1 MRRWILFACLIL
13 IPALGAVVPAAAQA
27 STGNCTAVPVQLKSE
42 QSCPLS
48 IPEKDATTG
57 FFFYVTTAPPEN
69 GTAASQAAAHVTLQV
84 SNYGFGGG
92 STVNLELYEGPND
105 TTLYTPPSSPSS
117 HCNVAPIVIQKV
129 TKTLPYFSGNNFCS
143 FDLPA
148 GTNGWWYAALV
159 PQGSATGSLTMT
171 YAANVTLGEL
181 SPTVAVGAT
190 IPVAGQ
196 WAGTT
201 FDATGGDQVKISASS
216 YDSVDGQVFL
226 ELYEP
231 NGSFYGTPPPGGYY
245 FTGNGP
251 PAYTIT
257 LPAGSSGLW
266 SAFLEPDG
274 PAGAMLTLTIS
285 G

>member
-48 IPEKDATTG
+48 ISKEDPTTG
-57 FFFYVTTAPPEN
+57 FFFDVTTAPEN
-69 GTAASQAAAHVTLQV
+69 GTAESQAAAHVTLQV
-84 SNYGFGGG
+84 SSYGFGGG
-92 STVNLELYEGPND
+92 SQVYLELYEGPND
-105 TTLYTPPSSPSS
+105 TTIYTPPSGT
-117 HCNVAPIVIQKV
+117 C
-129 TKTLPYFSGNNFCS
+129 YFTGNNFCS
-143 FDLPA
+143 FNLPA
-148 GTNGWWYAALV
+148 GTNGWWYGRLV
-159 PQGSATGSLTMT
+159 PQGATGSLTMT
-171 YAANVTLGEL
+171 YAANVALAEL

-196 WAGTT
+196 WARTT

-226 ELYEP
+226 ELYKP

-245 FTGNGP
+245 FTGAGGRQ
-251 PAYTIT
+251 AYTIT

>member
-1 MRRWILFACLIL
+1 M
-13 IPALGAVVPAAAQA
+13 
-27 STGNCTAVPVQLKSE
+27 SE
-42 QSCPLS
+42 QSCPLT

-84 SNYGFGGG
+84 SNYDFGGG
-92 STVNLELYEGPND
+92 STVNLELYEGPHD

-117 HCNVAPIVIQKV
+117 HCNVAQTVIQKV
-129 TKTLPYFSGNNFCS
+129 TQTLPYFTGNNFCS

-171 YAANVTLGEL
+171 YAANATLPEL
-181 SPTVAVGAT
+181 SPTIAWDAT
-190 IPVAGQ
+190 MPVAGQ

-201 FDATGGDQVKISASS
+201 FDPTGNTVTFSASG
-216 YDSVDGQVFL
+216 YHSVDGQVFL

-231 NGSFYGTPPPGGYY
+231 NGSLYTSLPNNPGAYY

-251 PAYTIT
+251 PSYTIT

-266 SAFLEPDG
+266 SAFLEPFG
-274 PAGAMLTLTIS
+274 PAGASLTLTMS
-285 G
+285 